1 VIFIFVKDGV
11 FGREIQAQRGLP
23 RNPHEFV
30 YYFKRITSAQIK
42 VRQERIRNM
51 TGHIYL
57 NAGPLL
63 NSLIAQTEVL

>member
-30 YYFKRITSAQIK
+30 YY
-42 VRQERIRNM
+42 
-51 TGHIYL
+51 L
-57 NAGPLL
+57 NA
-63 NSLIAQTEVL
+63 SLQRRLKSVKSEFEI